1 MKKIIRRSVLP
12 LLLIGICFIA
22 VSCEDFPPTVVPPTT
37 SGTTE
42 SPRPPVTVQS
52 SFLEN
57 GLEYVIDS
65 DISCHIIGIGTYSDT
80 VLRIPNEDSEGRVIA
95 YIDIGAFSGNTN
107 ITEVDMGSSVTEI
120 RQSAFRGCSSVKKI
134 TMSEKLRT
142 VGSFAFYGCT
152 GLESISFPKELKK
165 LGENALTDCTS
176 LLNISVEDGNKAY
189 KAQDGILYSADMSTL
204 ICYPIGRSTT
214 SFIVPEGV
222 KTIGNSS
229 FKGCVYIK
237 IVTLSSTVE
246 NIADHAFRECTA
258 LETLTLSAVT
268 NRLGV
273 GCCYNCKAL
282 KTVNYP
288 GTKETWDDDEKM
300 NLTNTWDS
308 GAGKYTVKY
317 DYKG

>member
-1 MKKIIRRSVLP
+1 MITI
-12 LLLIGICFIA
+12 
-22 VSCEDFPPTVVPPTT
+22 PPTPTPTT
-37 SGTTE
+37 E
-42 SPRPPVTVQS
+42 EPPKTFTPQS

-65 DISCHIIGIGTYSDT
+65 DISCHITGIGTYTDT
-80 VLRIPNEDSEGRVIA
+80 VLRIPDEDSEGRVIA
-95 YIDIGAFSGNTN
+95 YIEISAFSGNTSITEVILGNN
-107 ITEVDMGSSVTEI
+107 ITEI
-120 RQSAFRGCSSVKKI
+120 KQSAFRGCTALTKI

-152 GLESISFPKELKK
+152 ALDSVSFPASLTK
-165 LGENALTDCTS
+165 LGENALTNCTK
-176 LLNISVEDGNKAY
+176 LLNINVAEENKQY
-189 KAQDGILYSADMSTL
+189 RSQNGVLYNGDMTTL
-204 ICYPIGRSTT
+204 ICYPIGRTDAE
-214 SFIVPEGV
+214 FKIPEGV
-222 KTIGNSS
+222 KTVGNSS

-237 IVTLSSTVE
+237 TVTLSSTVE
-246 NIADHAFRECTA
+246 NIADHAFRECSA
-258 LETLTLSAVT
+258 LETLTLSAAT
-268 NRLGV
+268 TRLGV